1 MKVVIVDHNYLGGED
16 LFKSEINTCIENNI
30 EIKLERCKS
39 EKDIIDVAQDADI
52 VLCCGNPP
60 ITENVINSLENVKAY
75 IRYGIGVN
83 SVDIEAV
90 TNSNKIVYNM
100 PGFCTEEL
108 AMHASAMILNILRNI
123 TFYDSKIRKGMWP
136 KAQGPKP
143 RRLSNLTI
151 GLFGFGGSAKELAK
165 IFNKGYGS
173 KVIAYDPFLPK
184 EVFLEYEVE
193 EVELEDLLRNSDV
206 ISIHTPLNEAT
217 RGIFNR
223 NFFEKMKSNSIII
236 NIAKGEIINQE
247 DLILA
252 LEKGSIGF
260 AGLDV
265 FKKEPI
271 ESNDRITNLDNIIMT
286 PHSAFYGE
294 ESLQVQHETAAYL
307 IKKTLIDKEVVFENL
322 YNKSI
327 HKNILL

>member
-83 SVDIEAV
+83 SVDIEAA

-123 TFYDSKIRKGMWP
+123 TFYDSRIRKGMWP

-143 RRLSNLTI
+143 KRLSNMTI

-223 NFFEKMKSNSIII
+223 DFFEKMKSSSIII
-236 NIAKGEIINQE
+236 NIARGEIINQE

-271 ESNDRITNLDNIIMT
+271 EADDRITKLDNIIMT

-307 IKKTLIDKEVVFENL
+307 IKKTLIDKEVVKDNL

-327 HKNILL
+327 YKETLL